1 MEQEK
6 IDEKNVEISQLQNEV
21 YMFLQKSDTNDNEIV
36 KKFKFKIRHGESL
49 QAAGQSIIAI
59 IIKKKLDLRA
69 IDHIEIV
76 DDNEGNDPNE

>member
-21 YMFLQKSDTNDNEIV
+21 YMFLQKSDTNDIV
-36 KKFKFKIRHGESL
+36 KKFKFKIRHGKSIP
-49 QAAGQSIIAI
+49 AAGQSVLAT
-59 IIKKKLDLRA
+59 IIKKKLNLRV

-76 DDNEGNDPNE
+76 EDSEGNDPNE

>member
-21 YMFLQKSDTNDNEIV
+21 YMFLQKSDTNDIV

-49 QAAGQSIIAI
+49 PAAGQKILAI
-59 IIKKKLDLRA
+59 IIKKKLNLRV

-76 DDNEGNDPNE
+76 EDSEGNDPNE

>member
-21 YMFLQKSDTNDNEIV
+21 YILLQKSDTNDIV

-49 QAAGQSIIAI
+49 PAAGQSILAI
-59 IIKKKLDLRA
+59 IIKKKLNLKA
-69 IDHIEIV
+69 FDHIEIV
-76 DDNEGNDPNE
+76 DDSEGNDPNE